1 MLIVCQSPELRRVG
15 LENAMRW
22 REGSV
27 YVQRQ
32 LIRYFVDAHRHHGL
46 NQLTSLVQVKIS
58 AVLLAISPKLP
69 SGSRLQFEEVLPGQ
83 SGRSSEA
90 AGEAGRRVSA
100 LAGATAGAAVRGA
113 ALMYHRVYSKSING
127 CFYVVCVTTR
137 S

>member
-58 AVLLAISPKLP
+58 AVLLAISSKLNYRQDLVSSSKKFFQDNP
-69 SGSRLQFEEVLPGQ
+69 GDPLRQREKLVAAYLHLQERLQVRL
-83 SGRSSEA
+83 
-90 AGEAGRRVSA
+90 SA
-100 LAGATAGAAVRGA
+100 EQLSCITEFIR
-113 ALMYHRVYSKSING
+113 NQ
-127 CFYVVCVTTR
+127 
-137 S
+137 